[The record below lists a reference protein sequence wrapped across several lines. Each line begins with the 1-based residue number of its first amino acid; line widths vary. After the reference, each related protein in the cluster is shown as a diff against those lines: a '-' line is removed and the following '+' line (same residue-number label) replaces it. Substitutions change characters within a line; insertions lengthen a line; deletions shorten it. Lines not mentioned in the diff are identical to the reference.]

1 MFNCGQTH
9 HWHTS
14 PNLKRNEKYQVA
26 SYVAKWDSRKGK
38 ITGNQMMWLEFHTV
52 VFYMATFSLNSYLLA
67 LISMVT
73 DKCL

>member
-9 HWHTS
+9 YWHTS

-26 SYVAKWDSRKGK
+26 RYVIKWDSRKWK
-38 ITGNQMMWLEFHTV
+38 ITGNQMMWLEFLTV
-52 VFYMATFSLNSYLLA
+52 VKMATFSLNSYLLA